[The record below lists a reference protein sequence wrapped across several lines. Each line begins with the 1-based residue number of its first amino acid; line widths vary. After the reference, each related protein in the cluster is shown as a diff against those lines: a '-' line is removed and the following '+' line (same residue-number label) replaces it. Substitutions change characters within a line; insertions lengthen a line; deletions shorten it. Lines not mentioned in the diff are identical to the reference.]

1 MTRIEWTHDQ
11 KTVIGLRGHD
21 MLISAAAGSGK
32 TAVLTE
38 RIISRIF
45 DSVRPVHV
53 DEMLVMTY
61 TESAAEEMK
70 QRISR
75 RLADIA
81 GSEDRQESARAREEL
96 IRLPQAQIST
106 IHGFCSSVIRTWF
119 SVIDLEPD
127 FRVCADEGEQTM
139 LQTECLERMLEEEY
153 ADARVEFLEFIEAY
167 GGTRDDRNIIDQIRD
182 LHKVAMSFPEPAAW
196 LQDALRFYELEEGG
210 PFEESRLAGLICEQ
224 TAMTVHELSER
235 SKKLLRQCLEP
246 GGPYVYE
253 EAVQADTEFFSALE
267 DSSSWEEM
275 RELCSAHTWQSLP
288 GKRDAGI
295 DPDLREACKK
305 ERSAIKDQFT
315 KQIEKP
321 FFTFDTERITG
332 WLRTACRQGREL
344 VRLTLAYDAAF
355 AALKRE
361 RKVID
366 FSDMEHLALQ
376 ILRTRDESGSD
387 WIAAEYRSH
396 FAEVMV
402 DEYQDSNYLQDEILR
417 AVSGGKDRYNLFMV
431 GDVKQSIYRFR
442 NARPDLFVSK
452 QDAFEL
458 YEEDGVESLLKR
470 TCILLKKN
478 FRSVPQ
484 VLDFV
489 NALFKRLM
497 DTSVGDITYDEKASL
512 NPGRDIPDPDA
523 LSPCEIWVVPDDPEG
538 NAVSPARAEAH
549 LVAER
554 IKAMIAHEQVIDRD
568 SKILRPVRYGDI
580 VILARS
586 LSNWGDEFYEA
597 LSDEGIPVLMP
608 RSSGYFQTL
617 EVGTML
623 DFLKVIGN
631 QKQDLPLSALMTSC
645 IGDFSDDEMAQI
657 RAAGREYRFFHE
669 AVEAYLGE
677 PADPVLGEK
686 LSSFMGLID
695 SFRERAPYM
704 PVDRLLTQMMEETG
718 FRRYMEAMPGGVQRR
733 ANLMMLIDKARSFIR
748 TGSGSLTGFL
758 EYMELMDQNNVD
770 YGEAGLFDSQADV
783 VRMSTIHKSKGLEY
797 PVVFLAGMGRGFNK
811 RDLNNKVVVHP
822 EYGLG
827 LYAWDTATR
836 EKADTPIR
844 QIVRRKIALDD
855 LGEEMRVLYVACTR
869 ARERLILT
877 GRVKDIQTY
886 DELTGLFDPGERG
899 LLPLHLRAQAG
910 CYYDWILPAMVDM
923 DKDADN
929 ASTVKLYVADQE
941 QLAHLSALQDE
952 TDGDSFKELCVGGEA
967 LSPQAI
973 EKQMTYQ
980 YPFQHAAGILQKVT
994 VTELKRR
1001 DEEAFLTQLGEES
1014 YGKETA
1020 EQVEPSV
1027 KIRMPKPRFALES
1040 EEISP
1045 AERGTIHHRL
1055 LQLLDMT
1062 KTWNEKLLQEALK
1075 LYTEQGYF
1083 SEAEASVIRTN
1094 RILSVLRTDLCRRMG
1109 EAAAAGRLKR
1119 EQPFVIGVAASEI
1132 DDAWPADET
1141 VLVQGM
1147 IDAYFEEDGKI
1158 IVLDYKT
1165 DRVKAADELTARYR
1179 SQMEWYARALSQ
1191 LTGKEVTERY
1201 LVSLELEQVILL

>member
-1 MTRIEWTHDQ
+1 MTRIKWTHDQ

-38 RIISRIF
+38 RIISRVF
-45 DSVRPVHV
+45 DPVRPVHV

-70 QRISR
+70 QRISS
-75 RLADIA
+75 RLSDIA
-81 GSEDRQESARAREEL
+81 GSDDRDRAGRAREEL

-119 SVIDLEPD
+119 TVIDLEPD

-139 LQTECLERMLEEEY
+139 LQTECLEKLLDEEY
-153 ADARVEFLEFIEAY
+153 ADAQPEFLEFAEAY
-167 GGTRDDRNIIDQIRD
+167 GRTRDDSSIIDQIRD
-182 LHKVAMSFPEPAAW
+182 LHKVAMSFPDPAAW
-196 LQDALRFYELEEGG
+196 LQDALRYYELEEGQA
-210 PFEESRLAGLICEQ
+210 FEESRLARLICEQ
-224 TAMTVHELSER
+224 TAITAHELSER
-235 SKKLLRQCLEP
+235 SEKLLRQCLEP
-246 GGPYVYE
+246 GGPSVYE
-253 EAVQADTEFFSALE
+253 EPVQADLEFFRALE
-267 DSSSWEEM
+267 NSSSWNEM
-275 RELCSAHTWQSLP
+275 KELCITHTWESLP
-288 GKRDAGI
+288 GKRDESI
-295 DPDLREACKK
+295 DPDLRDKCRK
-305 ERSAIKDQFT
+305 ERGAIKDQFI
-315 KQIEKP
+315 KQTEKP
-321 FFTFDTERITG
+321 FFTFDAERIEG
-332 WLRTACRQGREL
+332 WLRTALRQGKEL

-355 AALKRE
+355 TALKRE

-366 FSDMEHLALQ
+366 FADMEHLALR
-376 ILRTRDESGSD
+376 ILKTRDENGSD

-402 DEYQDSNYLQDEILR
+402 DEYQDSNYLQDEILK
-417 AVSGGKDRYNLFMV
+417 AVSGGKNRNNLFMV

-452 QDAFEL
+452 QDTFDL
-458 YEEDGVESLLKR
+458 YEETGVESLLKR

-489 NALFKRLM
+489 NALFGRLM
-497 DTSVGDITYDEKASL
+497 DPSVGDIAYDDKASL
-512 NPGRDIPDPDA
+512 NLGREIPDPEA
-523 LSPCEIWVVPDDPEG
+523 LSPCEVWIVPDDPDPDG
-538 NAVSPARAEAH
+538 VSPARAEAH

-554 IKAMIAHEQVIDRD
+554 IKAMIAHEQVIDQE
-568 SKILRPVRYGDI
+568 SKALRPVRYGDM

-623 DFLKVIGN
+623 DFLKLIGN

-645 IGDFSDDEMAQI
+645 IGRFTDGELAQI
-657 RAAGREYRFFHE
+657 RAAGRDYRFFHE
-669 AVEAYLGE
+669 AVEAYLKE
-677 PADPVLGEK
+677 PADAVLGEK
-686 LSSFMGLID
+686 LSAFMELIR

-704 PVDRLLTQMMEETG
+704 PVDRLLTQMMDETG

-733 ANLMMLIDKARSFIR
+733 ANLMMLVDKARSFIQ
-748 TGSGSLTGFL
+748 TGNSSLTGFL
-758 EYMELMDQNNVD
+758 DYMELMDQNNVD
-770 YGEAGLFDSQADV
+770 YGEAGIFDSQADV

-827 LYAWDTATR
+827 LYAWDTVTR

-844 QIVRRKIALDD
+844 EIVRRKIALDD

-877 GRVKDIQTY
+877 GRVKGVQTY
-886 DELTGLFDPGERG
+886 DELAARFDPGVRGG
-899 LLPLHLRAQAG
+899 LLPLHIRAQAG
-910 CYYDWILPAMVDM
+910 CYYDWILPAMMDM
-923 DKDADN
+923 EKDADT
-929 ASTVKLYVADQE
+929 ASTVRLCIADQE
-941 QLAHLSALQDE
+941 QLAHLSALQTE
-952 TDGDSFKELCVGGEA
+952 TDGDSFEDLAAGDD
-967 LSPQAI
+967 LSPEAI

-980 YPFQHAAGILQKVT
+980 YPYQHTAGILQKVT

-1001 DEEAFLTQLGEES
+1001 DEEEFLMRIGEES
-1014 YGKETA
+1014 YAGEEA
-1020 EQVEPSV
+1020 GQEEPSA
-1027 KIRMPKPRFALES
+1027 KIRVIKPRFALENT
-1040 EEISP
+1040 EITP

-1055 LQLLDMT
+1055 LQLLDLT
-1062 KTWNEKLLQEALK
+1062 KIWNKELLQDAVK
-1075 LYTEQGYF
+1075 RYTEQGYF
-1083 SEAEASVIRTN
+1083 SEAEASVIRTD

-1109 EAAAAGRLKR
+1109 EAATDGRLKR
-1119 EQPFVIGVAASEI
+1119 EQPFVIGVDAYEI
-1132 DDAWPADET
+1132 DDTWPSGET
-1141 VLVQGM
+1141 VLIQGM

-1165 DRVKAADELTARYR
+1165 DRVKSADELKARYR
-1179 SQMEWYARALSQ
+1179 SQMAWYARALTQ
-1191 LTGKEVTERY
+1191 LTGREVTERY
-1201 LVSLELEQVILL
+1201 LVSLELEQVIRL

>member
-1 MTRIEWTHDQ
+1 
-11 KTVIGLRGHD
+11 
-21 MLISAAAGSGK
+21 
-32 TAVLTE
+32 
-38 RIISRIF
+38 
-45 DSVRPVHV
+45 
-53 DEMLVMTY
+53 
-61 TESAAEEMK
+61 
-70 QRISR
+70 
-75 RLADIA
+75 
-81 GSEDRQESARAREEL
+81 
-96 IRLPQAQIST
+96 
-106 IHGFCSSVIRTWF
+106 
-119 SVIDLEPD
+119 
-127 FRVCADEGEQTM
+127 
-139 LQTECLERMLEEEY
+139 
-153 ADARVEFLEFIEAY
+153 
-167 GGTRDDRNIIDQIRD
+167 
-182 LHKVAMSFPEPAAW
+182 
-196 LQDALRFYELEEGG
+196 
-210 PFEESRLAGLICEQ
+210 
-224 TAMTVHELSER
+224 
-235 SKKLLRQCLEP
+235 
-246 GGPYVYE
+246 
-253 EAVQADTEFFSALE
+253 
-267 DSSSWEEM
+267 
-275 RELCSAHTWQSLP
+275 
-288 GKRDAGI
+288 
-295 DPDLREACKK
+295 
-305 ERSAIKDQFT
+305 
-315 KQIEKP
+315 
-321 FFTFDTERITG
+321 
-332 WLRTACRQGREL
+332 
-344 VRLTLAYDAAF
+344 
-355 AALKRE
+355 
-361 RKVID
+361 
-366 FSDMEHLALQ
+366 
-376 ILRTRDESGSD
+376 
-387 WIAAEYRSH
+387 
-396 FAEVMV
+396 
-402 DEYQDSNYLQDEILR
+402 
-417 AVSGGKDRYNLFMV
+417 
-431 GDVKQSIYRFR
+431 
-442 NARPDLFVSK
+442 
-452 QDAFEL
+452 
-458 YEEDGVESLLKR
+458 
-470 TCILLKKN
+470 
-478 FRSVPQ
+478 
-484 VLDFV
+484 
-489 NALFKRLM
+489 
-497 DTSVGDITYDEKASL
+497 
-512 NPGRDIPDPDA
+512 
-523 LSPCEIWVVPDDPEG
+523 
-538 NAVSPARAEAH
+538 
-549 LVAER
+549 
-554 IKAMIAHEQVIDRD
+554 
-568 SKILRPVRYGDI
+568 
-580 VILARS
+580 
-586 LSNWGDEFYEA
+586 
-597 LSDEGIPVLMP
+597 
-608 RSSGYFQTL
+608 
-617 EVGTML
+617 
-623 DFLKVIGN
+623 
-631 QKQDLPLSALMTSC
+631 
-645 IGDFSDDEMAQI
+645 
-657 RAAGREYRFFHE
+657 
-669 AVEAYLGE
+669 
-677 PADPVLGEK
+677 
-686 LSSFMGLID
+686 
-695 SFRERAPYM
+695 
-704 PVDRLLTQMMEETG
+704 
-718 FRRYMEAMPGGVQRR
+718 
-733 ANLMMLIDKARSFIR
+733 MLIDKARSFIR

-877 GRVKDIQTY
+877 GRVKGIQTY

-1055 LQLLDMT
+1055 LQLL
-1062 KTWNEKLLQEALK
+1062 EEALK